1 MLPALPWASL
11 VSPTGDERKGRISR
25 EIKAVG
31 REMSITFSI
40 LSGFY
45 FYFFNPV
52 LGDEKHGSR
61 KDPRDVNAMDKSATT
76 LGGTGRCVQKQSKG
90 KLTKKPLT
98 CWLALLQSCFTA
110 EDFEVL
116 HFLGVLQEQQS

>member
-11 VSPTGDERKGRISR
+11 VSPTGGETKGRISR

-31 REMSITFSI
+31 RKMSITFSI
-40 LSGFY
+40 LSGFH

-52 LGDEKHGSR
+52 LGDEKLGSR

-90 KLTKKPLT
+90 KLTKKNLNMLVGS
-98 CWLALLQSCFTA
+98 LA
-110 EDFEVL
+110 VL
-116 HFLGVLQEQQS
+116 FHCRGF